1 MAPGRKVR
9 AKALTTL
16 RNCLVVQGKLD
27 CLILSCCCDFH
38 EQLTAY
44 EEQFVAVLALFAISS
59 VEAPLTEYE
68 KMRDK
73 EIMKNNQKMA
83 SLGIRGIANQMKKKS
98 ARSKDNGPKLL
109 GSLFNPQGSDGG
121 EDNEGSE
128 QEITTSVAKDAQ
140 DSVNFSAG
148 VSRTLKRVVAP

>member
-1 MAPGRKVR
+1 MVGF
-9 AKALTTL
+9 

-59 VEAPLTEYE
+59 VGIKMTVPRIFCLSWTFAYYFFFQNGCTEAPLTEYE

-83 SLGIRGIANQMKKKS
+83 SLGIRGIANQMKKKVQG
-98 ARSKDNGPKLL
+98 ARTMVLSFRIFIQPSG
-109 GSLFNPQGSDGG
+109 Q
-121 EDNEGSE
+121 
-128 QEITTSVAKDAQ
+128 
-140 DSVNFSAG
+140 
-148 VSRTLKRVVAP
+148 